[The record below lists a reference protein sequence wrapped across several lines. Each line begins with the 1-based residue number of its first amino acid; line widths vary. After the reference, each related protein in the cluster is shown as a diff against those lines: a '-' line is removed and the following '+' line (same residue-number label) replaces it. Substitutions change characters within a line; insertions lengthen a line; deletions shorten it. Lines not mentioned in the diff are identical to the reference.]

1 MLVWYHPSR
10 STSRALQRWWRLTVE
25 APWSRLLKW
34 LMRARCEALAEEGWV
49 PESNSRRSCLLH
61 SFSSIWNC
69 SFSHDLSIS
78 CPFSRLT
85 PNPLSYETI
94 LHSSLFLLGFQG
106 SHLSCLMKDHL
117 ILLHYLYMCIWLLSA
132 PAG

>member
-1 MLVWYHPSR
+1 MLVWCHPSR
-10 STSRALQRWWRLTVE
+10 STSRALQQWWRLTVE

-117 ILLHYLYMCIWLLSA
+117 ILLHHLYMCTWLLSTLV
-132 PAG
+132 G